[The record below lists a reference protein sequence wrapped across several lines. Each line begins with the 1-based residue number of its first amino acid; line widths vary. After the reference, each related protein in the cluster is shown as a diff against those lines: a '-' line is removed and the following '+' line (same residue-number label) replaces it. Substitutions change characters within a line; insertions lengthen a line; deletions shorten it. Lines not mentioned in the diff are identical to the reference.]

1 MYISCIQQKW
11 QKLRSPSP
19 KVMLSSLHIAS
30 RYRTHPVLFYHAT
43 FTVSIMLLHDCT
55 EESLTQAFGSP
66 HARKGVKPTMMAAG
80 WWLWGPCHWKAKWS
94 SWKLRQGA
102 MGQEFTWRLEGSMRR
117 IFVSRDALLNMMVL
131 PSLFKAQLRCNIWKQ
146 SNAHHRYHLR
156 CFMQREIWAFQ
167 TWPRTWSPARATREI
182 NIWIRQVLHMWHL
195 GCASPSRIVPL

>member
-102 MGQEFTWRLEGSMRR
+102 MGHRRRLSSTTFGRIGRSSASESGKRR
-117 IFVSRDALLNMMVL
+117 LCWSLWNVYPRFSRRCCTQGQWLVL
-131 PSLFKAQLRCNIWKQ
+131 EILQQLQCWLVPTKQ
-146 SNAHHRYHLR
+146 IHS
-156 CFMQREIWAFQ
+156 
-167 TWPRTWSPARATREI
+167 
-182 NIWIRQVLHMWHL
+182 
-195 GCASPSRIVPL
+195 